1 MSKKLQIT
9 IVISTIAVILLLI
22 GLFSLRQMHGTEL
35 PMDEDDSLALLEKL
49 EGQGIFDADKYIF
62 SDTVKD
68 ESSKRT
74 SVIVHST
81 DYSDKTEGEF
91 DAEAIKAMVVSFG
104 KTFLSEVVEK
114 KTFENLNA
122 TEVFSFSGGDKRIQF
137 DFSEPI
143 PTDFGIGDAYGCAS
157 IVFDKNEVLQSVT
170 LYFNKDDGDR
180 VLTVIFGNVPLEA
193 VISTGGEVVFVP
205 IEE

>member
-49 EGQGIFDADKYIF
+49 EGQDIFDADKYIF

-122 TEVFSFSGGDKRIQF
+122 TEVFSFSVTSGYSSTLASRYRQI
-137 DFSEPI
+137 SEL
-143 PTDFGIGDAYGCAS
+143 GMHMGAQAS
-157 IVFDKNEVLQSVT
+157 CSTKTKYSKALRFILTRTMVT
-170 LYFNKDDGDR
+170 EF
-180 VLTVIFGNVPLEA
+180 
-193 VISTGGEVVFVP
+193 
-205 IEE
+205 

>member
-9 IVISTIAVILLLI
+9 IVVSTIAVVLLLVS
-22 GLFSLRQMHGTEL
+22 LFSLRQLHGTEL
-35 PMDEDDSLALLEKL
+35 PMDESEALALLDTL
-49 EGQGIFDADKYIF
+49 EGQDIFDADKYIF

-81 DYSDKTEGEF
+81 DFSDKTEGEF
-91 DAEAIKAMVVSFG
+91 DAEEIKAKVVSFG

-143 PTDFGIGDAYGCAS
+143 PADFGLENAYGCAS
-157 IVFDKNEVLQSVT
+157 IVFDKNDVLQSVT
-170 LYFNKDDGDR
+170 IYFNKNDGDR
-180 VLTVIFGNVPLEA
+180 VLTVIFGNVLLEA
-193 VISTGGEVVFVP
+193 VISTGGEVVFLP

>member
-9 IVISTIAVILLLI
+9 IVAATVAVVLLLV
-22 GLFSLRQMHGTEL
+22 GFFSLRQLHGTEL
-35 PMDEDDSLALLEKL
+35 PMEEEDALALLDKL
-49 EGQGIFDADKYIF
+49 EGQSVFDADKYIF

-74 SVIVHST
+74 SVIVHATSFC
-81 DYSDKTEGEF
+81 DKTEGEF
-91 DAEAIKAMVVSFG
+91 DAEAIKTKVVELG

-157 IVFDKNEVLQSVT
+157 IVFDKNDVLQSVT
-170 LYFNKDDGDR
+170 LYFNKNDGDR
-180 VLTVIFGNVPLEA
+180 VLTVIFGNVSLEA
-193 VISTGGEVVFVP
+193 VISTGGEVVFLP

>member
-9 IVISTIAVILLLI
+9 IVASTIAVVLLLVS
-22 GLFSLRQMHGTEL
+22 LFSLRQLHGTEL
-35 PMDEDDSLALLEKL
+35 PMDEGEAFALLDTL
-49 EGQGIFDADKYIF
+49 EGQSIFGADKYIF

-68 ESSKRT
+68 ESSKKT
-74 SVIVHST
+74 SIIVHST
-81 DYSDKTEGEF
+81 DFSDKTEGEF
-91 DAEAIKAMVVSFG
+91 DAEEIKAKVVSFG

-143 PTDFGIGDAYGCAS
+143 PTDFGLENAYGCAS
-157 IVFDKNEVLQSVT
+157 IVFDKNDVLQSVT
-170 LYFNKDDGDR
+170 LYFNKNDGDR
-180 VLTVIFGNVPLEA
+180 VLTVIFGNVSLEA
-193 VISTGGEVVFVP
+193 VISTGGEVVFLP